1 MKINKFI
8 FVGIFAFLLIFGF
21 ILGQDAPKK
30 EEVETPEEKDIEI
43 TVLEKPDSC
52 SQLSQEGDL
61 ISVHYTGKFADGKV
75 FDTSVQRGQPLQF
88 KLGSGGVIK
97 GFERGLVGM
106 CVNERRSIFVPS
118 HLAYGEKGIPG
129 RIPPH
134 SDLIFELD
142 LLEITRPSILDS
154 IPGFLSAASP
164 VLLIL
169 FGGYYFFQRI
179 RDTESSSKS
188 SKKKKKN

>member
-61 ISVHYTGKFADGKV
+61 ISVHYSRFLNNSNVYFKFSFFKTAGKFADGKV

-118 HLAYGEKGIPG
+118 HLACNAKK
-129 RIPPH
+129 
-134 SDLIFELD
+134 
-142 LLEITRPSILDS
+142 
-154 IPGFLSAASP
+154 
-164 VLLIL
+164 
-169 FGGYYFFQRI
+169 YFFFQFNVI
-179 RDTESSSKS
+179 QI
-188 SKKKKKN
+188 